1 MQDATHPGRKAKGVG
16 TEMPG
21 RTAADTRKY
30 LYAVIA
36 RGSQENYGPSG
47 IGGGVVY
54 TIAKGRVAAVVSDL
68 PQEKIRPERRHLSV
82 HQEVLRRLLEET
94 TPLPVS
100 FGIIAESARAVEK
113 ILSTNQTAFLEQLEC
128 VTGKVE
134 MGLRVTWDVPNIF
147 EYFVNTHPEL
157 KAARDR
163 FLGRERVPTQE
174 EKMELGRLFDHLL
187 QEDRELYTDKVE
199 SVLSPYCSQT
209 KPNNCRDEREVM
221 NLACLVGNRARAEFE
236 AGILKAAQLF
246 DNSFAFNYNG
256 PWAPH
261 NFVTMNLML

>member
-1 MQDATHPGRKAKGVG
+1 MQEATHPGRKAKGVG

-47 IGGGVVY
+47 ISGGVVY

-68 PQEKIRPERRHLSV
+68 PNGKIRPERRHLSV

-113 ILSTNQTAFLEQLEC
+113 ILSTNQMAFLEQLEC

-147 EYFVNTHPEL
+147 EYFVNTHTEL
-157 KAARDR
+157 RAARDT
-163 FLGRERVPTQE
+163 FLGTHREPTQE
-174 EKMELGRLFDHLL
+174 DKIEVGRMFDRLL
-187 QEDRELYTDKVE
+187 SEDREEYASRVE
-199 SVLSPYCSQT
+199 EILLPACFEI
-209 KPNNCRDEREVM
+209 KGNPPKNEREVM
-221 NLACLVGNRARAEFE
+221 NLACLVGRQWDDE
-236 AGILKAAQLF
+236 AA
-246 DNSFAFNYNG
+246 
-256 PWAPH
+256 
-261 NFVTMNLML
+261 